1 MKLKSY
7 YLILLL
13 LITSFSFISC
23 NNNEDSA
30 TSRIQLKLVDAEG
43 NYDKVLVNIIDVKYN
58 RSDDEEGWISFE
70 GFTAPV
76 TDDEFD
82 RVDLTKLIAGTSII
96 LTDEDIDSGML
107 SQVRLILGDNNAIV
121 IEGEEIPLK
130 TPSAQQSGLKL
141 HLNTELVAGYSYTF
155 VLDWDVQKSIVKAG
169 NSGNYNLKPV
179 IRVTAEANS
188 GTISGTIATETDT
201 DLMPIDGATV
211 EAFVYDEVKEEFVYV
226 TSADTNGEGLFMLQ
240 GLPPG
245 NYTLKIMKTDYIGI
259 DYPDVTAD
267 PNTIEVVVGQE
278 TQVGTILITK
288 T

>member
-43 NYDKVLVNIIDVKYN
+43 DYDKVLVNIIDVKYN
-58 RSDDEEGWISFE
+58 RSDDDEGWVSFE
-70 GFTAPV
+70 GFTLPI
-76 TDDEFD
+76 TDDPEN
-82 RVDLTKLIAGTSII
+82 RVDLTELIAGNSLV

-107 SQVRLILGDNNAIV
+107 SQVRLILGDGNAIV
-121 IEGEEIPLK
+121 LEDSEDEIPLK

-141 HLNTELVAGYSYTF
+141 HLDTELVAGYSYTF

-179 IRVTAEANS
+179 IRVTAEVNS
-188 GTISGTIATETDT
+188 GTISGTIADA
-201 DLMPIDGATV
+201 DDGLPIVGATV
-211 EAFVYDEVKEEFVYV
+211 YVYKEGETDAF
-226 TSADTNGEGLFMLQ
+226 TSTFTSDEGLFMLQ
-240 GLPPG
+240 GLPEG
-245 NYTLKIMKTDYIGI
+245 NYTLEIMNTDY
-259 DYPDVTAD
+259 DNLVYPDVTAD
-267 PNTIEVVVGQE
+267 PNTIEVMVGEE
-278 TQVGTILITK
+278 TSVGTILITK
-288 T
+288 TL

>member
-141 HLNTELVAGYSYTF
+141 HLNTELVAGYSLLLYWIGMF
-155 VLDWDVQKSIVKAG
+155 KNLL
-169 NSGNYNLKPV
+169 LKPEILV
-179 IRVTAEANS
+179 IT
-188 GTISGTIATETDT
+188 T
-201 DLMPIDGATV
+201 
-211 EAFVYDEVKEEFVYV
+211 
-226 TSADTNGEGLFMLQ
+226 
-240 GLPPG
+240 
-245 NYTLKIMKTDYIGI
+245 
-259 DYPDVTAD
+259 
-267 PNTIEVVVGQE
+267 
-278 TQVGTILITK
+278 
-288 T
+288 